1 MKRVFVAIGL
11 GVVGVAFALG
21 LTVGALAVAG
31 PDVGEPPTVPVLDRA
46 GDPSSTPSPSM
57 SNREK
62 GGNGDDDRSNGHGA
76 EPGSPKPTD
85 SPSSTSSD
93 DRPGSSDD
101 RSGDDSG
108 SEDHGSGSDEDSGSE
123 DHESDSDHEGPDD
136 D

>member
-1 MKRVFVAIGL
+1 MKRVLVAIGL

-46 GDPSSTPSPSM
+46 GNPSSTSSPSM
-57 SNREK
+57 SAQEK
-62 GGNGDDDRSNGHGA
+62 GGNGDDDRSNGQGA
-76 EPGSPKPTD
+76 DPRSPKPTQ

-93 DRPGSSDD
+93 DR
-101 RSGDDSG
+101 SGDDSA
-108 SEDHGSGSDEDSGSE
+108 SDDHGTGSDDDSGSE